1 MRTVIIGLCLAAAL
15 GGVAAAQDPSSMLS
29 KLHDDLRLSA
39 DQEGAWRQYEA
50 AMSQA
55 GQAQARHQ
63 AAEQL
68 MPQVPTPRRLALID
82 ATMTQDLDDFHRQ
95 SQAVALF
102 YGRLTPPQQRIF
114 DTDTLPSGGGDQR

>member
-1 MRTVIIGLCLAAAL
+1 MRVVIIGFCLAAAL
-15 GGVAAAQDPSSMLS
+15 GGVAAAQDPSNMLS
-29 KLHDDLRLSA
+29 RLHDDLRLSA

-63 AAEQL
+63 AAQQL

-82 ATMTQDLDDFHRQ
+82 ATMTQDLEDFHRQ
-95 SQAVALF
+95 SQAIAAF
-102 YGRLTPPQQRIF
+102 YDRLTPPQQRVF
-114 DTDTLPSGGGDQR
+114 DTDTLPSNQDDRR